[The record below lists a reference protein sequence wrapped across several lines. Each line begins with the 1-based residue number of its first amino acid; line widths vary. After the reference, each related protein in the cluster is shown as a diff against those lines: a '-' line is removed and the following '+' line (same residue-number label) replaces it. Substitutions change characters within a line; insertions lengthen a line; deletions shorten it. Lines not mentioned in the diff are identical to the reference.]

1 MPAPT
6 AAPAPSPAPSPAPR
20 SAAAGARAEG
30 AGNDQFGRQL
40 DAARQQQTTADDS
53 AGAAAAADKSA
64 AATAQA
70 APESRTAPAAA
81 VAVDGQ
87 TADTDSVEPAGKAAD
102 DGDDAPAS
110 GIAPFMLT
118 LLLPGAITPLAH
130 KAGAAHA
137 LPSAIA
143 GQAGKNPALAA
154 LQAAVLANPQAAD
167 PLTTSVATDGLAQ
180 APAALAQILA
190 GAKPGLREAL
200 ATDDATA
207 AVAAPPPPQGAAPS
221 VPQVQVLAPAGTPA
235 FATELNQQIT
245 WFATQDVKQARIRL
259 HPEELGMLDL
269 KISVQHGH
277 VDVAITAQH
286 PGAVLALQQS
296 LPQLDQMLAQQGLA
310 LGHSE
315 VSQHGRE
322 EASGQGRGKG
332 GDRGGAIDEV
342 AGVGAVAVTRSSLNL
357 LDAFA

>member
-6 AAPAPSPAPSPAPR
+6 AAPAPSPSPAAR
-20 SAAAGARAEG
+20 SASTGARADG
-30 AGNDQFGRQL
+30 AGNDHFGRQL
-40 DAARQQQTTADDS
+40 DAARQQATPDASAD
-53 AGAAAAADKSA
+53 AAAAANKPGA
-64 AATAQA
+64 A
-70 APESRTAPAAA
+70 SAPAAPVPRA
-81 VAVDGQ
+81 APVAVDGQ
-87 TADTDSVEPAGKAAD
+87 TAETDDVEPAGKTAND
-102 DGDDAPAS
+102 DDDASAA

-118 LLLPGAITPLAH
+118 MLLPGAIAPSTP

-154 LQAAVLANPQAAD
+154 LQAALLANPQAAD
-167 PLTTSVATDGLAQ
+167 PSAAGGVTDGLAQ
-180 APAALAQILA
+180 APAALAQMLA
-190 GAKPGLREAL
+190 GAKPVLREAS
-200 ATDDATA
+200 ATDGGAT
-207 AVAAPPPPQGAAPS
+207 AVAAPPPQSAAPS

-235 FATELNQQIT
+235 FATELNQHIT
-245 WFATQDVKQARIRL
+245 WFAIQDVKQARIRL
-259 HPEELGMLDL
+259 HPDELGMLDL

-277 VDVAITAQH
+277 VDVAFTAQH

-296 LPQLDQMLAQQGLA
+296 LPQLDQMLAQQGLS

-322 EASGQGRGKG
+322 DAPGRGRG
-332 GDRGGAIDEV
+332 NGDDRDSGVDEV
-342 AGVGAVAVTRSSLNL
+342 SGVGAVPVTRSLNL